1 MMDATYFRKAL
12 VKIMP
17 GYEWT
22 VHRVPK
28 GTTKIVA
35 TGIQTSGFNR
45 LSTLEVTY
53 APDDKGDW
61 FKARSAGYGR
71 RAPWLYENG
80 DTTLARA
87 LRGLQDYYRH
97 MEGIYRGHA
106 CALEAGRK
114 EGSDAPAPSIDS
126 MAPLAALTAIVGSLN
141 VCSDN
146 PNVTDDF
153 LVPIDITMGELR
165 KARAAIASA
174 KEGTA

>member
-1 MMDATYFRKAL
+1 MMDATYFRKAI

-17 GYEWT
+17 GYSWT
-22 VHRVPK
+22 VHRAPK
-28 GTTKIVA
+28 GATKIVA
-35 TGIQTSGFNR
+35 TGTQSSGLNR

-71 RAPWLYENG
+71 RAPWLYEDG
-80 DTTLARA
+80 DATLART

-97 MEGIYRGHA
+97 MEGVYRGHA
-106 CALEAGRK
+106 CALEAGRR
-114 EGSDAPAPSIDS
+114 EGPETCAPRVDS
-126 MAPLAALTAIVGSLN
+126 AGPLAALTAIVGSLS
-141 VCSDN
+141 VASDN
-146 PNVTDDF
+146 PNVPDDF

-174 KEGTA
+174 KGEAA

>member
-12 VKIMP
+12 VKLMP
-17 GYEWT
+17 GYNWT

-28 GTTKIVA
+28 RATKIVA
-35 TGIQTSGFNR
+35 TGIQSSGLNR

-61 FKARSAGYGR
+61 FKVRSAGYGR

-80 DTTLARA
+80 DATMARA

-97 MEGIYRGHA
+97 MENLYRGHA

-114 EGSDAPAPSIDS
+114 AVVA
-126 MAPLAALTAIVGSLN
+126 
-141 VCSDN
+141 
-146 PNVTDDF
+146 
-153 LVPIDITMGELR
+153 
-165 KARAAIASA
+165 
-174 KEGTA
+174 

>member
-1 MMDATYFRKAL
+1 MMDATYFRKAI

-17 GYEWT
+17 GYSWT

-28 GTTKIVA
+28 GATKIVA
-35 TGIQTSGFNR
+35 TGTQSSGLNR

-71 RAPWLYENG
+71 RAPWLYEDG

-97 MEGIYRGHA
+97 MEGLYRCHA

-114 EGSDAPAPSIDS
+114 KGPEAPAQRVDS
-126 MAPLAALTAIVGSLN
+126 AGPLEALTAIVGSLN
-141 VCSDN
+141 VASDN
-146 PNVTDDF
+146 PNVPDDF
-153 LVPIDITMGELR
+153 LVPVDMTMGELR
-165 KARAAIASA
+165 KARAAISRSNGERA
-174 KEGTA
+174 